1 MGVILAGNSLYRN
14 IYGFFVG
21 LLPDGLSWLGLVI
34 TGLILAFVFVNA
46 LMIFV
51 AGVVYLE
58 RRVLGRFQSR
68 LGPNRVG
75 PFGAL
80 QPIADLLKM
89 VFKEDVVPAAADKLV
104 FAAAPIV
111 MVVPAL
117 AMMAVIPYGKN
128 TFVTDL
134 NVGILFAIAITS
146 VSSLGI
152 FMAGWGSANRFATL
166 GAMRGVAML
175 VSYEVPMLLSLVGV
189 LLLGGTLSLV
199 GVVDAQR
206 IPFILLQPL
215 GFLVFLIAATAEM
228 NRAPFDI
235 VEADSEIVAGYHTEY
250 SGVKWGVFQ
259 LAEYGAMI
267 VSAAVLV
274 TVFLSGWQN
283 PFVPQGWPQV
293 LPSQLWFLLKV
304 GLVLFLLIWVRAT
317 IPRLR
322 IDQIMGFAWKI
333 LFPLALLNLVV
344 TAVEV
349 QLVPNPNTW
358 QLWVLVAI
366 NLAVAVGAVVG
377 FGAAFGRR
385 RTNPTASVTLVS
397 LQAEVVR

>member
-1 MGVILAGNSLYRN
+1 MDVILAGNSLYRN
-14 IYGFFVG
+14 IYGFFAG
-21 LLPDGLSWLGLVI
+21 LLPEGLSWLALVI
-34 TGLILAFVFVNA
+34 TGLILAFLFVNA
-46 LMIFV
+46 LMMFV

-104 FAAAPIV
+104 FVAAPIV

-128 TFVTDL
+128 TFVTNL

-175 VSYEVPMLLSLVGV
+175 VSYEVPMILSLVGV

-235 VEADSEIVAGYHTEY
+235 IEADSEIVAGYHTEY
-250 SGVKWGVFQ
+250 SGVKWGMFQ

-267 VSAAVLV
+267 VSAAVMV

-283 PFVPQGWPQV
+283 PFVPKGWPQV

-304 GLVLFLLIWVRAT
+304 GFVLFLLIWVRAT

-344 TAVEV
+344 TAVEAQV
-349 QLVPNPNTW
+349 VPNPNAW

-385 RTNPTASVTLVS
+385 RTNPTASVTSVS
-397 LQAEVVR
+397 LQAEVAR

>member
-1 MGVILAGNSLYRN
+1 MGPLLGANSLYRN
-14 IYGFFVG
+14 IYGFFAG
-21 LLPDGLSWLGLVI
+21 LLPGGLSWLALVI
-34 TGLILAFVFVNA
+34 TGLILAFLFVNA
-46 LMIFV
+46 LMMVV

-104 FAAAPIV
+104 FVAAPIV

-128 TFVTDL
+128 TFVTNL

-175 VSYEVPMLLSLVGV
+175 VSYEVPMILSLVGV

-235 VEADSEIVAGYHTEY
+235 IEADSEIVAGYHTEY
-250 SGVKWGVFQ
+250 SGVKWGMFQ

-267 VSAAVLV
+267 VSAAVMV

-283 PFVPQGWPQV
+283 PFVPKGWPQV

-304 GLVLFLLIWVRAT
+304 GFVLFLLIWVRAT

-322 IDQIMGFAWKI
+322 IDQIMGFAWKV

-349 QLVPNPNTW
+349 QVVPNPSAW
-358 QLWVLVAI
+358 QLWALVAI

-377 FGAAFGRR
+377 FGAASGRR
-385 RTNPTASVTLVS
+385 RTNPTASVTSVS
-397 LQAEVVR
+397 LQAEVAR

>member
-1 MGVILAGNSLYRN
+1 MDVILAGNSLYRN

-21 LLPDGLSWLGLVI
+21 LLPEGLSWLALVI
-34 TGLILAFVFVNA
+34 TGLILAFLFVNA
-46 LMIFV
+46 LMMFV

-75 PFGAL
+75 PFGTL

-104 FAAAPIV
+104 FVAAPIV

-128 TFVTDL
+128 TFVTNL

-175 VSYEVPMLLSLVGV
+175 VSYEVPMILSLVGV

-235 VEADSEIVAGYHTEY
+235 IEADSEIVAGYHTEY
-250 SGVKWGVFQ
+250 SGVKWGMFQ

-267 VSAAVLV
+267 ISAAVMV

-283 PFVPQGWPQV
+283 PFVSKGWPQV

-304 GLVLFLLIWVRAT
+304 GFVLFLLIWVRAT

-349 QLVPNPNTW
+349 QVVPNPNAW

-377 FGAAFGRR
+377 FGAAFGKR
-385 RTNPTASVTLVS
+385 RTNPTASVTSVS
-397 LQAEVVR
+397 LHAEVAR

>member
-1 MGVILAGNSLYRN
+1 MDVILASNSLYRN
-14 IYGFFVG
+14 IYGFFAG
-21 LLPDGLSWLGLVI
+21 LLPEGLSWLALVI
-34 TGLILAFVFVNA
+34 TGLILAFLLVNA
-46 LMIFV
+46 LMMFV

-104 FAAAPIV
+104 FVAAPIV

-128 TFVTDL
+128 TFVTNL

-146 VSSLGI
+146 VSTLGI

-175 VSYEVPMLLSLVGV
+175 VSYEVPMILSLVGV

-206 IPFILLQPL
+206 VPFILLQPL

-250 SGVKWGVFQ
+250 SGVKWGMFQ
-259 LAEYGAMI
+259 LAEYGAMV
-267 VSAAVLV
+267 VSAAVMA

-283 PFVPQGWPQV
+283 PFVPKGWPQV

-304 GLVLFLLIWVRAT
+304 GFVLFLLIWVRAT

-349 QLVPNPNTW
+349 QVVPNPNAW
-358 QLWVLVAI
+358 QLWVLAAI

-397 LQAEVVR
+397 LQAEVAR

>member
-1 MGVILAGNSLYRN
+1 MGPLLGVNSLYRN
-14 IYGFFVG
+14 IYGFFAG
-21 LLPDGLSWLGLVI
+21 LLPEGLSWLALVI
-34 TGLILAFVFVNA
+34 TGLILAFLFVNA
-46 LMIFV
+46 LMMVV
-51 AGVVYLE
+51 AGIVYLE

-104 FAAAPIV
+104 FVAAPIV

-128 TFVTDL
+128 TFVTNL

-175 VSYEVPMLLSLVGV
+175 VSYEVPMILSLVGV

-235 VEADSEIVAGYHTEY
+235 IEADSEIVAGYHTEY
-250 SGVKWGVFQ
+250 SGVKWGMFQ

-267 VSAAVLV
+267 VSAAVMA

-283 PFVPQGWPQV
+283 PFVPAGWPQV

-304 GLVLFLLIWVRAT
+304 GFVLFLLIWVRAT

-349 QLVPNPNTW
+349 QVVPNPNAW

-397 LQAEVVR
+397 LQAEVAR